1 MTALARARALDVTSV
16 LVASAVV
23 TWLLQLVA
31 GTAATTTATVGL
43 VLIAAGAGLVI
54 WAGAFE
60 RCEPRDV
67 ARWLR

>member
-1 MTALARARALDVTSV
+1 V

-54 WAGAFE
+54 WAGAV
-60 RCEPRDV
+60 RT
-67 ARWLR
+67 LRASRRGTVVR